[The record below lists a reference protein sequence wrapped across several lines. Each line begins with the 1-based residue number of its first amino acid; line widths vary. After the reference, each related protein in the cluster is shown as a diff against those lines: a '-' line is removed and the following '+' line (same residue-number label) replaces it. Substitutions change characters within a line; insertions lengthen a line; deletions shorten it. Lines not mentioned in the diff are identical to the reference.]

1 MLVLAAK
8 HKRKKYNFLKPNLI
22 LELISNK
29 KLEFYKKIKLI
40 KMIGI
45 MQL

>member
-8 HKRKKYNFLKPNLI
+8 HKKKEYNSLNLNLI